1 MPMVD
6 VYIPEGALLPD
17 VEDRLLE
24 EITDAVIRIETF
36 EPAAERPK
44 STMWVLLYRP
54 KIFIG
59 SNIPALPRYRF
70 IVSVPG
76 NQHERRHAVISAITA
91 AVARAESSTPED
103 VSPRVWMFPI
113 DVPDR

>member
-24 EITDAVIRIETF
+24 EITETF